1 MRPNLVNQLPLPVYP
16 IDRDRADYALSKN
29 RLSDY
34 FIRNP
39 ALFQRALDPKFTVH
53 AVQMAAHA
61 CSLWFDTWRNPDSGR
76 MVLVVANKD
85 VMPLKAMFQRTLNNQ
100 SVIAALLR
108 RS

>member
-1 MRPNLVNQLPLPVYP
+1 MHPNLVNQLPLPVYP

-39 ALFQRALDPKFTVH
+39 VLFQRALKPEFTVR

-61 CSLWFDTWRNPDSGR
+61 CGLWFDTWHNPDSGR

-85 VMPLKAMFQRTLNNQ
+85 VMPLKTMFQRTLNNQ
-100 SVIAALLR
+100 SVIDALLR

>member
-1 MRPNLVNQLPLPVYP
+1 MPPNLVNQLPLPVYP
-16 IDRDRADYALSKN
+16 IDHDRADYALSKN

-39 ALFQRALDPKFTVH
+39 ILFQRALEPQFTAH

-61 CSLWFDTWRNPDSGR
+61 CDLWFDTWTNPDSR
-76 MVLVVANKD
+76 RTVLVVANKD

-100 SVIAALLR
+100 SVIAALLH

>member
-1 MRPNLVNQLPLPVYP
+1 MHTNLANRLPLPVYP
-16 IDRDRADYALSKN
+16 IDRDRADYAISKN

-34 FIRNP
+34 FVRNP
-39 ALFQRALDPKFTVH
+39 ALFQRALDPVFTVH

-61 CSLWFDTWRNPDSGR
+61 CGLWFDTWRNPESGQ

-85 VMPLKAMFQRTLNNQ
+85 VMPLKAMFQRTLKNQ
-100 SVIAALLR
+100 SVIAALSR